1 MATGI
6 TPTVLTVTLTPVNGA
21 GEVEGVVGRRH
32 HHHQRLRCRLG
43 LLGSVLAL
51 DRRRAALVDLQ
62 AVLVA
67 IRLDSVALQVVLP
80 AVQV

>member
-21 GEVEGVVGRRH
+21 GEVEGVVGRH